1 MNMKSRKKAFWLA
14 FILGGFG
21 AHKFYLGK
29 TTQGILYLVFCWT
42 YVPAFIALVE
52 SIIYITMSDQD
63 FQQKYCGGAVYQQ
76 QQMYQQQ
83 YQQQYQQ
90 PYQPQPMQQPYQQQV
105 PQQPMPQQQFI
116 AQGQAMFCPSCG
128 AKIDA
133 GTKFCPSCGNQIV

>member
-1 MNMKSRKKAFWLA
+1 MKTKSNTTAIVLA
-14 FILGGFG
+14 LLLGDAGI
-21 AHKFYLGK
+21 HKFYLGQ
-29 TTQGILYLVFCWT
+29 TLQGVLYLIFCWT
-42 YVPAFIALVE
+42 FIPVILAIVDA
-52 SIIYITMSDQD
+52 IIYISMSDQA

-83 YQQQYQQ
+83 YQQPYQQ